1 MFFSKKL
8 QKFKNIKHCFFSR
21 KNGVSKGIYESLNCG
36 IGSKDQEE
44 NVKKNLDIVSKKF
57 NIKKDSLALMHQT
70 HSNKVEI
77 IVKRN
82 NLERIKCDA
91 MLTKDNEI
99 ALPVLTADC
108 LPILIYE
115 KRKEIIGCIHA
126 GWKGAVNGI
135 IENTLKKLEE
145 MNGSIKQL
153 VVSLGPCISQ
163 KNYEV
168 KNDFYS
174 EFIKKSKNNDSFF
187 FKNEKK
193 TFNFDLRGFGRRS
206 IPSSIQEIKNDILYQ
221 MGALQAFS
229 SSKSLQHLKPHG
241 ALYNDAVANENIA
254 SAICDVI
261 EEYNPE
267 MYL

>member
-99 ALPVLTADC
+99 ALSVLTADC

-193 TFNFDLRGFGRRS
+193 TFNFDLRGFVIKKFKDLGVL
-206 IPSSIQEIKNDILYQ
+206 EID
-221 MGALQAFS
+221 
-229 SSKSLQHLKPHG
+229 
-241 ALYNDAVANENIA
+241 NIA
-254 SAICDVI
+254 IDSFASENEYFSHRRAKKLGQDDYGRCISVI
-261 EEYNPE
+261 KKINSQK
-267 MYL
+267 